1 MRGEPPPDLH
11 AGLAAWPT
19 TTGIRVATAA
29 RVTALIR
36 TTCRAR
42 IGATPHGRWS
52 ASDRGR
58 ARSARTPKAWWSPC
72 SPTVRI
78 PNLGLHGMAKGFKAL
93 EQATEV
99 HALEHAEWL
108 GLLLE
113 HEVTLRR
120 QKRFEA
126 RARTARLRHNASVED
141 IDYHA
146 ARGLDRALFLIRPFI
161 ETGAAG
167 LRSAKTSR
175 AITSA
180 NALMLNDSSS
190 ARRTGFDSRLPRVLV
205 LGHAEAMAGF
215 PRRTQRKAPRP

>member
-36 TTCRAR
+36 ITCRAR
-42 IGATPHGRWS
+42 IGATPHGRRS

-126 RARTARLRHNASVED
+126 RPGP
-141 IDYHA
+141 
-146 ARGLDRALFLIRPFI
+146 RGCATTPV
-161 ETGAAG
+161 
-167 LRSAKTSR
+167 SKTSIITPR
-175 AITSA
+175 AASIA
-180 NALMLNDSSS
+180 PCSSS
-190 ARRTGFDSRLPRVLV
+190 GLSSRPVLRACAQPKRHAR
-205 LGHAEAMAGF
+205 
-215 PRRTQRKAPRP
+215 